1 MTDNK
6 EVGAHRMNNSS
17 VSKFRGMQLAAL
29 TIGLV
34 LMGIGHAA
42 HAQSFSDG
50 AGMDGKA
57 FPNTAPFIG
66 NTPLRNNGAR
76 PPARAPQRPAAQAPN
91 GQRTGLPDTE
101 NGEGQQPTYG
111 DREGVYDGQ
120 SAAPHTLRS
129 GQASPQINTRADENG
144 VGDMDQARTIT
155 SGNERAALCGKPGVS
170 CDDHGNTTYTYD
182 DGSTMTETPEGTRS
196 STNADGSPGSRADGT
211 PAGGGKQAS
220 CEDEAA
226 TARKACMFPGTSGMD
241 ESSSMM
247 YTMMMNQLVTTA
259 TQIAAI
265 GKNMSAQCKLQGD
278 VAKVMGTINGVKGAT
293 CMKMIN
299 SCGTTCTDE
308 ANAHRQKATD
318 YGSRNQYG
326 QFTGLISDE
335 KKSAGKKSR
344 LVSECKAYSMQVV
357 AMMNGAMQNLGN
369 FAQAKQCQNELAA
382 FAAPPPLATLPP
394 VAAIGDCSDPANQS
408 LACFCT
414 RPANAASAMCA
425 GFAGGGGGGGGTTTT
440 PNGSTIASPVGGS
453 VADAT
458 DGNTADPF
466 AIPKKEGGG
475 DGKGMGDGGSG
486 APGGSGL
493 SALGSEGGGSGGPG
507 DSRSA
512 ITGTSGGNG
521 SGLGSAG
528 GGGGGGGLS
537 RNNGGGAK
545 DGFFD
550 KFNLRKFLPGSKY
563 KTRGIAGMSV
573 KSVDGITGPM
583 GPSLF
588 EKATRQYQEQ
598 IQKQNVILDK

>member
-1 MTDNK
+1 MRNQTPSSMLSLFFVVASAIFSPVVSSAAGPQTAAEWNSYYKFKAPQSADTLQAITKSRNSTG
-6 EVGAHRMNNSS
+6 ERVGACMAGGGTWTANDSCA
-17 VSKFRGMQLAAL
+17 FPAANQP
-29 TIGLV
+29 TQSQQQAPG
-34 LMGIGHAA
+34 AA
-42 HAQSFSDG
+42 ESDG
-50 AGMDGKA
+50 LPGYTYQATPGAAESDGLPGYQYSPTAGASESD
-57 FPNTAPFIG
+57 
-66 NTPLRNNGAR
+66 
-76 PPARAPQRPAAQAPN
+76 
-91 GQRTGLPDTE
+91 GLPDYQYSPPPGGAESDGLPDYKYVPSGTNPASAGDYE
-101 NGEGQQPTYG
+101 NEMDKESTRAEAAKVSCKAAAETAKTACLMPGTGGMDPS
-111 DREGVYDGQ
+111 
-120 SAAPHTLRS
+120 SAA
-129 GQASPQINTRADENG
+129 
-144 VGDMDQARTIT
+144 V
-155 SGNERAALCGKPGVS
+155 
-170 CDDHGNTTYTYD
+170 
-182 DGSTMTETPEGTRS
+182 
-196 STNADGSPGSRADGT
+196 
-211 PAGGGKQAS
+211 
-220 CEDEAA
+220 
-226 TARKACMFPGTSGMD
+226 
-241 ESSSMM
+241 
-247 YTMMMNQLVTTA
+247 YTMMMNQLVNTA

-265 GKNMSAQCKLQGD
+265 GKNASAQCKLQSD
-278 VAKVMGTINGVKGAT
+278 VAKVMGTINGVKGAV
-293 CMKMIN
+293 CMKTMSTCAEACDREEKRHKLNAEN
-299 SCGTTCTDE
+299 SQNMNVWKSESKLANE
-308 ANAHRQKATD
+308 A
-318 YGSRNQYG
+318 SRNE
-326 QFTGLISDE
+326 FTC
-335 KKSAGKKSR
+335 KS
-344 LVSECKAYSMQVV
+344 YSGQVV

-382 FAAPPPLATLPP
+382 FAAPPPRATLPP
-394 VAAIGDCSDPANQS
+394 VATIGDCSDPANTS
-408 LACFCT
+408 HACFCT
-414 RPANAASAMCA
+414 RPANAASAICA
-425 GFAGGGGGGGGTTTT
+425 GFSGGVGGGGGTTTT